1 MKASFLFTKI
11 LDIGLVTV
19 YYFLAATLTSILL
32 DSALGP
38 FKEPPIKSN
47 KTADLYVIGQLC
59 LEVIMQFFFIGVI
72 IYAMRNVVEHIPFP
86 LEGVGGFQHA
96 RLKEIDE
103 AFVFIVVFMFY
114 QKHLENKLYFLRD
127 QLAILFHLGRT
138 KVHETIKQI

>member
-19 YYFLAATLTSILL
+19 YYFLAASLTSLLL

-38 FKEPPIKSN
+38 FKVPHLKSD
-47 KTADLYVIGQLC
+47 KTADLYEIAQLC
-59 LEVIMQFFFIGVI
+59 FEVILQFFFIGVL

-86 LEGVGGFQHA
+86 LEGVGGFQHS

-114 QKHLENKLYFLRD
+114 HKHLENKLYFLRD
-127 QLAILFHLGRT
+127 QLALLLNLKREQVSKKLH
-138 KVHETIKQI
+138 K

>member
-19 YYFLAATLTSILL
+19 YYFLAASLTSLLL

-38 FKEPPIKSN
+38 FKVPHLKSD
-47 KTADLYVIGQLC
+47 KTADLYEIGKLC
-59 LEVIMQFFFIGVI
+59 FEVILQFFFIGVL

-86 LEGVGGFQHA
+86 LEGVGGFQHS

-127 QLAILFHLGRT
+127 QLALLFNLKREQVSKKLH
-138 KVHETIKQI
+138 K

>member
-19 YYFLAATLTSILL
+19 YYFLAASLTSLLL

-38 FKEPPIKSN
+38 FKAPHLKSD
-47 KTADLYVIGQLC
+47 KTADLYEIAQLC
-59 LEVIMQFFFIGVI
+59 FEVILQFFFIGVL

-86 LEGVGGFQHA
+86 LEGVGGFQHS

-127 QLAILFHLGRT
+127 QLALLLNLKREQVSKKLH
-138 KVHETIKQI
+138 K

>member
-19 YYFLAATLTSILL
+19 YYFLAAAFVSILV

-38 FKEPPIKSN
+38 FEQPPIKSD
-47 KTADLYVIGQLC
+47 KTADLYEIAQLC
-59 LEVIMQFFFIGVI
+59 FEVIIQFFFIGVL
-72 IYAMRNVVEHIPFP
+72 IYAMHNVVEHIPFP
-86 LEGVGGFQHA
+86 LEGVGGFEHR

-114 QKHLENKLYFLRD
+114 QKHLEGKLHFLRD
-127 QLAILFHLGRT
+127 QLGLLFNLKREQVSKKLH
-138 KVHETIKQI
+138 K

>member
-19 YYFLAATLTSILL
+19 YYFIAAVITSIFI

-38 FKEPPIKSN
+38 FEAPPLKSN
-47 KTADLYVIGQLC
+47 QLAETYDILRMC
-59 LEVIMQFFFIGVI
+59 LEVIVQFFFIGVL

-86 LEGVGGFQHA
+86 LEGVGGFEHN

-114 QKHLENKLYFLRD
+114 QKYLEHKLYFLRD
-127 QLAILFHLGRT
+127 QIALLFR
-138 KVHETIKQI
+138 IKRAEHKL

>member
-19 YYFLAATLTSILL
+19 YYFLAAAFTSLLL
-32 DSALGP
+32 DSAIGS
-38 FKEPPIKSN
+38 FKEPPVKSDQ
-47 KTADLYVIGQLC
+47 TADLYVIGRLC
-59 LEVIMQFFFIGVI
+59 LEVIAHFFLIGVI

-86 LEGVGGFQHA
+86 LEGVGGFEHK

-114 QKHLENKLYFLRD
+114 QKHLEHKMYFLRD
-127 QLAILFHLGRT
+127 QLSLLFHLTRT
-138 KVHETIKQI
+138 KITNSQD

>member
-11 LDIGLVTV
+11 FDIGLLTV
-19 YYFLAATLTSILL
+19 YYFIGAVVTSILL

-38 FKEPPIKSN
+38 FEPPPLKSN
-47 KTADLYVIGQLC
+47 QVAETYDILRMC
-59 LEVIMQFFFIGVI
+59 LEVIAQFFFIGVI

-86 LEGVGGFQHA
+86 LEGVGGFQHS

-114 QKHLENKLYFLRD
+114 QKYLEHKLYFLRD
-127 QLAILFHLGRT
+127 QLALLLRIERAEH
-138 KVHETIKQI
+138 

>member
-19 YYFLAATLTSILL
+19 YYFLAASLTSILL

-38 FKEPPIKSN
+38 FEQPPLKSN
-47 KTADLYVIGQLC
+47 KTADLYEIAQLC
-59 LEVIMQFFFIGVI
+59 FEVILQFFFIGVL
-72 IYAMRNVVEHIPFP
+72 IYAMRNIVEHIPFP
-86 LEGVGGFQHA
+86 LEGVGGFQHR

-114 QKHLENKLYFLRD
+114 QKHLEGKLRFLRD
-127 QLAILFHLGRT
+127 QLSLLFHLKREQVS
-138 KVHETIKQI
+138 KKMRE

>member
-19 YYFLAATLTSILL
+19 YYFLAASLTSLLL

-38 FKEPPIKSN
+38 FEQPPLKSD
-47 KTADLYVIGQLC
+47 KTADLYEIAQLC
-59 LEVIMQFFFIGVI
+59 FEVILQFFFIGVL

-86 LEGVGGFQHA
+86 LEGVGGFQHS
-96 RLKEIDE
+96 RLTEIDE

-127 QLAILFHLGRT
+127 QLALLLNLKREQVSKKLHT
-138 KVHETIKQI
+138 